1 MIFELTGKLFE
12 KYDTQQMNDNFKK
25 RDFVIEVVTNLNGN
39 QFTDYIK
46 LQLTQD
52 RCNLIDM
59 ININDYIKVNFNIKG
74 RKWEK
79 EGNVNYFN
87 TLDAWRVEK
96 VDDYN
101 LKPFDD
107 NLVIPDESIPPF

>member
-25 RDFVIEVVTNLNGN
+25 RDFVIEVVKKLNGN
-39 QFTDYIK
+39 KFTDYIK